1 MPKQIKLCTQDPII
15 HEPQWKSYPSE
26 GYDSIVAFYAMRE
39 GQAIYFDLTQ
49 RHAES
54 EKRQRLRG
62 YAVAVEEVS

>member
-1 MPKQIKLCTQDPII
+1 MPKQIKLCTQDPISQDL
-15 HEPQWKSYPSE
+15 QWKVYPSKDFDDIE
-26 GYDSIVAFYAMRE
+26 SFYAIRE
-39 GQAIYFDLTQ
+39 GQSIYFDLTQ